1 MFCLIIFLH
10 ECILVF
16 YSRSSAAQNLSRW
29 QWFTLRNLYLIIFT
43 QVLIYSL
50 DKQQI
55 KYIYVKI
62 IWKYEHNKRRHWVQT
77 TGFKSQPSQCCI
89 LSPLS
94 LAWREMGTS
103 EFSWKLDK
111 MPDRE
116 PCEMLL
122 PSRRSS
128 QSSDCRP
135 TVNQYIG

>member
-1 MFCLIIFLH
+1 MNTIKGDTG
-10 ECILVF
+10 
-16 YSRSSAAQNLSRW
+16 SKPQGLS
-29 QWFTLRNLYLIIFT
+29 LS
-43 QVLIYSL
+43 QVS
-50 DKQQI
+50 
-55 KYIYVKI
+55 VA
-62 IWKYEHNKRRHWVQT
+62 
-77 TGFKSQPSQCCI
+77 F
-89 LSPLS
+89 S

-103 EFSWKLDK
+103 ELSWKLDK